1 MPAQF
6 ELMRGTRTVH
16 SRGSGAL
23 TDADLFDHMTRIA
36 ALFRAGVLDGDW
48 AQILDF
54 SAVDNMDGVSTAG
67 IRRIAELNP
76 WPRFAVRACIV
87 ATDEQYG
94 LVRMYQALGDPKADD
109 LAIIRSAAEADAFV
123 MRERIRLGIGI

>member
-1 MPAQF
+1 
-6 ELMRGTRTVH
+6 
-16 SRGSGAL
+16 
-23 TDADLFDHMTRIA
+23 MTRIA

-123 MRERIRLGIGI
+123 IRERIRLGIGI